1 MQIRDAWVSD
11 HQPSAY
17 QHKLPVESKLHET
30 GRLVV
35 SCHVFGVAKL
45 QRVNNGRGV
54 DARQGEG
61 DN

>member
-1 MQIRDAWVSD
+1 MQIRDAWVND
-11 HQPSAY
+11 YQPSAY

-35 SCHVFGVAKL
+35 LWHVSGMAKL
-45 QRVNNGRGV
+45 QCVNNERGV